1 MIKNNQKLT
10 SLYVATLPF
19 LFSGDLLVIGAMI
32 FCMGVYFDNAATI
45 FFGVYDMTLGAVFVR
60 NTIKYGD

>member
-1 MIKNNQKLT
+1 MRVKQFVAA
-10 SLYVATLPF
+10 LYVAGLPI

-60 NTIKYGD
+60 NTIKHGD

>member
-1 MIKNNQKLT
+1 MRVKQKLAA
-10 SLYVATLPF
+10 LYIAGLPF
-19 LFSGDLLVIGAMI
+19 LFSGDLLVVGAMI

-45 FFGVYDMTLGAVFVR
+45 FFGLYDMTLGAVFVR